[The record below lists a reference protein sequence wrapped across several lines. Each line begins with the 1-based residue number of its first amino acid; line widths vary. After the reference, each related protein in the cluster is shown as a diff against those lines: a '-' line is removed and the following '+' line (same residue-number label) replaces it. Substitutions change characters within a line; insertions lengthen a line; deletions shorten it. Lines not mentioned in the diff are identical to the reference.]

1 MIRRILPTTYLLIA
15 LIIMLVLHFICPILM
30 LISVPWNLVG
40 IIPLVI
46 GVLVNLLA
54 DAALHKGG
62 TTVKPFQESTSLI
75 TDSVY
80 RISRNP
86 MYLGFVLV
94 LIGVA
99 ILLRSLSPW
108 IVIPLFII
116 LVELVF
122 ITEEEKMLAEKF
134 GLTWIEYRNKVR
146 QWI

>member
-1 MIRRILPTTYLLIA
+1 MIRRILPTSYLFIA
-15 LIIMLVLHFICPILM
+15 LIIMLVLNFLIPIHM
-30 LISVPWNLVG
+30 LIPAPWNLIG

-46 GVLVNLLA
+46 GILLNLFA
-54 DAALHKGG
+54 DGALHKGG
-62 TTVKPFQESTSLI
+62 TTVKPFQESAALI

-80 RISRNP
+80 AISRHP

-108 IVIPLFII
+108 IIIPVFVVLIE
-116 LVELVF
+116 VVF
-122 ITEEEKMLAEKF
+122 ISGEEKMLAEKF
-134 GLTWIEYRNKVR
+134 GPTWIAYRKKVR